1 MLLRTLRG
9 PQTRSEQFQLPSR
22 SGAFTQSL
30 TGPVHIDEHQVLT
43 LPTANR
49 CVQLISDTIASLPIH
64 AYRNGNR
71 LDDTPPLLNR
81 LEPGFTRMETMAAI
95 VNSLLLHG
103 NAYALVAERD
113 YLGFAR
119 SVVLLSPH
127 AVLVQTSPGGSITY
141 RVAGRAYDADDIIH
155 IRGLTLPGQLVG
167 HGVVAYQRRAVGQS
181 IAAEDYAGERFTTG
195 AIPDGV
201 LMTDAELSPDEASAL
216 KSAFVNAH
224 GGRQRTPAVLSG
236 GLRYNPMA
244 WSNVD
249 LEALES
255 RKWNAVTVCQM
266 FGVPPIFAMVPSG
279 ESKTYQNVQQDW
291 QALWR
296 GTLRGWMSRIESALT
311 DQLPRGQKAEF
322 NLDAVLRA
330 DTKERYEAHA
340 IGLNAGFLTVAEVR
354 ELENLNPNVTPPAL
368 PAPAPAALNAAPEDQ
383 P

>member
-9 PQTRSEQFQLPSR
+9 PQTREDFDLPPR
-22 SGAFTQSL
+22 SVAFTQSL
-30 TGPVHIDEHQVLT
+30 TGPIHVDETQVLT

-64 AYRNGNR
+64 AYRNGDR
-71 LDDTPPLLNR
+71 LDDTPPLLTR
-81 LEPGFTRMETMAAI
+81 LEAGFTRMETMASI

-103 NAYALVAERD
+103 NAYALVADRD
-113 YLGFAR
+113 YYGFPR
-119 SVVLLSPH
+119 SIVLLSPH
-127 AVLVQTSPGGSITY
+127 AVMVQMSPAGDIIY
-141 RVAGRAYDADDIIH
+141 RVAGRTYGPDDMLH
-155 IRGLTLPGQLVG
+155 IRGLTMPGKLVG
-167 HGVVAYQRRAVGQS
+167 YGVVTYQRRAVGQS

-195 AIPDGV
+195 SIPDGF
-201 LMTDAELSPDEASAL
+201 LKTDADLSPDEAAAL
-216 KSAFVNAH
+216 KTGFVQSH

-236 GLRYNPMA
+236 GLDYRA
-244 WSNVD
+244 LSWSNVD

-296 GTLRGWMSRIESALT
+296 GTLRGWMSRIEMALT
-311 DQLPRGQKAEF
+311 DMLPRGQKAEF

-330 DTKERYEAHA
+330 DTKERYEAHK
-340 IGLNAGFLTVAEVR
+340 IGLDAGFLTVSEVR
-354 ELENLNPNVTPPAL
+354 ELENLDPNVTPNDPMEATD
-368 PAPAPAALNAAPEDQ
+368 AI
-383 P
+383 